1 MLDHI
6 TCTSIDWLFNVC
18 HLSISWVFIVRPN
31 HNDND
36 NDKRDKR
43 CVWCQNFA
51 GFKST
56 CFEPPNPVKK
66 NCPMV
71 LGWDWGKSLID
82 YLNTRCSYK
91 SMKGVGPKKN
101 ELLGSLT
108 NQWRSLSSRPSVVCP
123 SPVLV
128 RPSLPQNGTLEAEFF
143 DICLTL
149 AYVQTADSLQGG
161 PVWYVL
167 ISWAGCGLVYHR
179 YH

>member
-1 MLDHI
+1 MKGVDLPKRMSSSRGSQK
-6 TCTSIDWLFNVC
+6 TMTLPLFSAVCPTSVL
-18 HLSISWVFIVRPN
+18 VRPSPQSSASTGPGFFPPRTSRSVAGY
-31 HNDND
+31 ND
-36 NDKRDKR
+36 NDKQDKR

-101 ELLGSLT
+101 ELH
-108 NQWRSLSSRPSVVCP
+108 W
-123 SPVLV
+123 
-128 RPSLPQNGTLEAEFF
+128 
-143 DICLTL
+143 L
-149 AYVQTADSLQGG
+149 ADQ
-161 PVWYVL
+161 
-167 ISWAGCGLVYHR
+167 
-179 YH
+179 